1 MSFRQAY
8 EATLLT
14 IVTTRDLLSVAVLS
28 VVLYA
33 FYYPAPYSHQA
44 AQALPIVVVD
54 GDRGVLARRLIEHLG
69 DTRAIQLVG
78 EVPGMAAARAAVRER
93 RAEGIL
99 LLSNDFAREAAAG
112 RAGAGVG
119 IWLNGSYLLRA
130 ESIASALAETIE
142 DALAERQAALGT
154 ARGRSPPILVHP
166 LFNTTGGYRDY
177 IFPAV
182 ANIILQQTL
191 LFAGARL
198 VAERRRRGLR
208 ASGLAESL
216 GRWAACTT
224 IGMLA
229 AGFYF
234 GFVFWVQD
242 IPRAGNLPALAVA
255 VPLFAGAVA
264 ALGLAAGSFFRN
276 GDDAL
281 KVLLPTS
288 VPLVF
293 LAGFAWPHAAMPG
306 WLAALS
312 WLSPAT
318 AAMHLF
324 TRLNQ
329 MGATL
334 SEVAGPLIVLALSIA
349 VYLPVYL
356 WRSRIGTV
364 APDTRWPVA
373 R

>member
-1 MSFRQAY
+1 MARAARWARAMSFRQAY

-44 AQALPIVVVD
+44 AQALPIVVID

-154 ARGRSPPILVHP
+154 ARGRSRRSSSTRCSTRPAATATISFPRSP
-166 LFNTTGGYRDY
+166 TSSCNRPCCSPARGWWRSGGG
-177 IFPAV
+177 
-182 ANIILQQTL
+182 
-191 LFAGARL
+191 AGCA
-198 VAERRRRGLR
+198 RRGWPRAWADGPPAPRSGCWPR
-208 ASGLAESL
+208 ASISVSSSGCRTFRAPGTCPRSRSRCRCSRGRSRHWGWRL
-216 GRWAACTT
+216 GA
-224 IGMLA
+224 
-229 AGFYF
+229 
-234 GFVFWVQD
+234 
-242 IPRAGNLPALAVA
+242 
-255 VPLFAGAVA
+255 
-264 ALGLAAGSFFRN
+264 SF
-276 GDDAL
+276 
-281 KVLLPTS
+281 
-288 VPLVF
+288 
-293 LAGFAWPHAAMPG
+293 
-306 WLAALS
+306 
-312 WLSPAT
+312 AT
-318 AAMHLF
+318 AT
-324 TRLNQ
+324 TR
-329 MGATL
+329 
-334 SEVAGPLIVLALSIA
+334 
-349 VYLPVYL
+349 
-356 WRSRIGTV
+356 
-364 APDTRWPVA
+364 
-373 R
+373 